1 MVSQTERGPII
12 PYKVLTHQNV
22 LYLLWLVYVQ
32 SQTDMKCYLDF
43 HWLRHYICTTQAK
56 SQITI
61 TMSVKKKYKKNV
73 QSHPLYWKKILS
85 RIIVWIWF
93 LFSLKICIGIMVVLF
108 LKHCW
113 PPYCLYIQIERLNLS
128 PFTVYISMYHAL
140 ITFKFFF
147 LI

>member
-1 MVSQTERGPII
+1 MSVLQSIKAKMVSQTERGPII

-61 TMSVKKKYKKNV
+61 TMSVKKKFKKMSN
-73 QSHPLYWKKILS
+73 HT
-85 RIIVWIWF
+85 
-93 LFSLKICIGIMVVLF
+93 
-108 LKHCW
+108 HC
-113 PPYCLYIQIERLNLS
+113 IERKS
-128 PFTVYISMYHAL
+128 YHVSL
-140 ITFKFFF
+140 F
-147 LI
+147 